1 MNSKKRSNELE
12 WIPDQEWDH
21 YSGLPNPKF
30 YEQSD
35 SDRILPL
42 PTRSGDDM
50 VSDK

>member
-12 WIPDQEWDH
+12 WIPDQEWDY
-21 YSGLPNPKF
+21 YSGLPNPTF

-35 SDRILPL
+35 SDRIP
-42 PTRSGDDM
+42 PVSGRSGDDL